1 MKIILAT
8 FGSRGDVQPTLALA
22 LALHQAGH
30 EVVLAGPPEKEAW
43 AISLG
48 CPYFPLGNDITRF
61 VDDMEKSYTLRSA
74 LSFVQFIR
82 QETISQFEVFERLL
96 PGTDLV
102 IGSSLVFSLS
112 TVSEYLGLPYRFIAF
127 TPQMMPSR
135 FHPFP
140 AFHSQWFPG
149 WMNRLTWKI
158 GQILGRLDT
167 TRLLNQK
174 RKQYGLPPIK
184 DSLPHI
190 LGPHLLVASDPE
202 VAPVPPDVTIP
213 FSQTGYLHLSQP
225 EQDLLSLTAFLEKGP
240 KPVYVG
246 FGSMPKGD
254 QMMAL
259 PIVVKAAKE
268 LGVRLVVAKFWDDPV
283 PFASSEGLLFIK
295 QYPHLHLFPHMA
307 AIIHHGG
314 AGTTATSARSGVPQ
328 IVVPHVLD
336 QYYWGNKVYQAR
348 LGPKPIPRS
357 ALSVSQLTQ
366 ALATCLTDQKIQE
379 ATQKASENI
388 QRTDSLKRT
397 MDELFKS
404 LKP

>member
-8 FGSRGDVQPTLALA
+8 FGSHGDVQPLLTLALG
-22 LALHQAGH
+22 LQNAGH
-30 EVVLAGPPEKEAW
+30 KVLLAGPPEKAGW
-43 AISLG
+43 AADLG
-48 CPYFPLGNDITRF
+48 CPYYPLGSDLTRF
-61 VDDMEKSYTLRSA
+61 IDGMEKSYTLRSA

-96 PGTDLV
+96 PGADLV

-112 TVSEYLGLPYRFIAF
+112 TVSEYLRLPYRFIAF

-135 FHPFP
+135 FHPYP
-140 AFHSQWFPG
+140 AFHYQWFPG

-158 GQILGRLDT
+158 GQIFGRLDT

-174 RKQYGLPPIK
+174 RKQYGLLSIK
-184 DSLPHI
+184 DSLRHI

-213 FSQTGYLHLSQP
+213 YSQTGYLHLHQP
-225 EQDLLSLTAFLEKGP
+225 DQDLPSLSAFLDQGP
-240 KPVYVG
+240 KPVYAG
-246 FGSMPKGD
+246 FGSMPKKD
-254 QMMAL
+254 QMAAL
-259 PIVVKAAKE
+259 PIVIKAAKA
-268 LGVRLVVAKFWDDPV
+268 LGLRLVVAKFWDDPV
-283 PFASSEGLLFIK
+283 PFTTSEGLLFIK
-295 QYPHLHLFPHMA
+295 QYPHLYLFPRMA
-307 AIIHHGG
+307 VIIHHGG
-314 AGTTATSARSGVPQ
+314 AGTTATSARSGAPQ

-357 ALSVSQLTQ
+357 ALSVSKLTQ
-366 ALATCLTDQKIQE
+366 ALATCLTDPKIQE
-379 ATQKASENI
+379 TAEKASENI

-397 MDELFKS
+397 MDELFNS